1 MYEIKKL
8 HRPIE
13 ITGIFAGID
22 DIHKEQFYFPGE
34 FHDFWEAVLVKSG
47 EMIATGDGRIYR
59 LKNGNLLFH
68 KPMEFHTVRVD
79 RVETRLQII
88 SFSARGEGMKQFE
101 SKCVEL
107 EDNEIEMFG
116 LITKKFN
123 SAASYYTDGNF
134 KCFEKEGSFGAVML
148 ESLLLSLI
156 DRSSAHQ
163 KTVTSSE
170 RQYLDIIRVMKKN
183 LDKMLSL
190 EELAAL
196 CNMSASNLKKIFRGL
211 SDVGASKFFLRMK
224 LRRAMEMLDNGT
236 SVKEAGLSI
245 GFTDMNYFSTVFKR
259 ETGITPSEYRRA
271 ETNS

>member
-1 MYEIKKL
+1 
-8 HRPIE
+8 
-13 ITGIFAGID
+13 
-22 DIHKEQFYFPGE
+22 
-34 FHDFWEAVLVKSG
+34 
-47 EMIATGDGRIYR
+47 
-59 LKNGNLLFH
+59 
-68 KPMEFHTVRVD
+68 
-79 RVETRLQII
+79 
-88 SFSARGEGMKQFE
+88 
-101 SKCVEL
+101 
-107 EDNEIEMFG
+107 
-116 LITKKFN
+116 
-123 SAASYYTDGNF
+123 
-134 KCFEKEGSFGAVML
+134 ML

-156 DRSSAHQ
+156 DRSSANQ

-196 CNMSASNLKKIFRGL
+196 CNMSASNLKKIFHGL

-271 ETNS
+271 GTNL